1 MPMAS
6 PVAGLSPRWV
16 MNVLITGCSS
26 GIGLLTAIAFAKR
39 GDQVSA
45 TMRSATRSAALLEAA
60 EAAGVIDR
68 IEVVELDV
76 LSSVS
81 VDAAVAGVL
90 DRHGS
95 IEVLVNNAGIEIH
108 GAVHLAADD
117 EVVAQFDTNVFGV
130 IRMCRAVVPAM
141 ITAGAGRI
149 INVGSVAGQVG
160 PPYAGLYAASKHAIE
175 GLSESMHFEL
185 AHHGIQVVVIEPG
198 QFETELTANS
208 SMVAAMRPGSPDH
221 DRFIAFR
228 EAQRGLVQGQRPGP
242 EPVAEAI
249 VTAATVDAPEL
260 RWVVGDD
267 ARTII
272 ETKSQMSFEQFEAT
286 MRAVL
291 DWHD

>member
-1 MPMAS
+1 
-6 PVAGLSPRWV
+6 

-26 GIGLLTAIAFAKR
+26 GIGLLTAVAFARR

-45 TMRSATRSAALLEAA
+45 TMRSASRAGALLEAA
-60 EAAGVIDR
+60 EAAGVTGQIEIIEIDVTST
-68 IEVVELDV
+68 E
-76 LSSVS
+76 S
-81 VDAAVAGVL
+81 VDAGVAGVL
-90 DRHGS
+90 DRYGS
-95 IEVLVNNAGIEIH
+95 IDVLVNNAGIEIH
-108 GAVHLAADD
+108 GAVYLAGDS
-117 EVVAQFDTNVFGV
+117 EVLAQFDTNVFGV
-130 IRMCRAVVPAM
+130 IRMCRSVVPAM
-141 ITAGAGRI
+141 IAAGAGRI

-185 AHHGIQVVVIEPG
+185 AHRGIDVVVIEPG

-208 SMVAAMRPGSPDH
+208 SMVAAMTPGSDDH
-221 DRFIAFR
+221 DRFLAFR
-228 EAQRGLVQGQRPGP
+228 NAQRGLVEGQRPGA

-249 VTAATVDAPEL
+249 VAAATVDSPRL

-272 ETKSQMSFEQFEAT
+272 ETKSQMGFEEFEVT

>member
-1 MPMAS
+1 
-6 PVAGLSPRWV
+6 

-26 GIGLLTAIAFAKR
+26 GIGLLTAIAFAQR

-45 TMRSATRSAALLEAA
+45 TMRSVSRAGALMEAA
-60 EAAGVIDR
+60 EAAGVADR

-76 LSSVS
+76 TAAASI
-81 VDAAVAGVL
+81 DAAVAGVL
-90 DRHGS
+90 ERHGS
-95 IEVLVNNAGIEIH
+95 IDVLVNNAGIEIH
-108 GAVHLAADD
+108 GAVHLATDD
-117 EVVAQFDTNVFGV
+117 EVLAQFDTNVFGV
-130 IRMCRAVVPAM
+130 VRMCRAVVPAM
-141 ITAGAGRI
+141 AAAGSGRI
-149 INVGSVAGQVG
+149 IHVGSVAGRVG

-185 AHHGIQVVVIEPG
+185 AHHGIAVVVIEPG

-208 SMVAAMRPGSPDH
+208 SMVAAMPPGSPDH
-221 DRFIAFR
+221 GRFLAFR
-228 EAQRGLVQGQRPGP
+228 SAQRGLVQGQRPGA

-249 VTAATVDAPEL
+249 VEAATVEAPAL